1 MRHILINM
9 KSLLLS
15 ILAILGL
22 YFSSFSQKKSNKED
36 LNSAGNLQAQY
47 DYLWNSSGKYQANKV
62 IKMSVLNQFN
72 SNVQDSLEAV
82 YDLHMASNNNSA
94 SKSLAIKELELE
106 KAKIDSLYQESQKK
120 VDAFE
125 FSGIETTKSSFRA
138 LFLIISS
145 VLLALS
151 LVAFFRMRS
160 KANQAAED
168 KSRYETLELEFEDYK
183 KRSREKEQVLARQ
196 LQDEINKNL

>member
-1 MRHILINM
+1 M